1 MRLMNF
7 QKINTNELQMIVH
20 YIGFI
25 IVCIASF
32 MVIPI
37 IVSRIY
43 NDNILYFNSFIISTI
58 ISLIIGLL
66 LFYKF
71 NSNNLYNL
79 SLKGSLILVLSIWI
93 ISAFFC
99 ALPFIISG
107 DLSFI
112 DAYFE
117 SMSGITSTGFTM
129 YASVPVAYSI
139 RLWRSLLQ
147 WFGGLGIIFLL
158 LVLLPS
164 IVSLKRL
171 YFAEG
176 KTEQMT
182 PNIRHTSVIFIK
194 LYTVLTIIAISLY
207 LLVGLDIFNAVCYT
221 FSGLGTGGF
230 VSDPNNLHDFSNPLF
245 QIVTI
250 IIMIMGGTNFIL
262 HYNLMKGNWRN
273 FYKDIEIRYLF
284 IFILLATILVMV
296 NLYQNNMY
304 NHDLLVIFRN
314 ALFQVVSILTSTGFQ
329 STDINNWPAL
339 SYHVLIILMFIGGS
353 VCSTAS
359 GIKIYNIAIILKS
372 IWWELQSIF
381 LPKNIIVFR
390 KVFHDNREIT
400 VSNDSL
406 KQIFTFI
413 SAYLLLFVI
422 STVIVLFFCNDFK
435 IAVAIVAGSIGNTG
449 LGPSYINT
457 SIPLLV
463 KIVLLFDFL
472 AGRIGLWPALLP
484 LFFVIEEINEKIK
497 EN

>member
-7 QKINTNELQMIVH
+7 QKIKMDELNNIIH
-20 YIGFI
+20 YIGFVI
-25 IVCIASF
+25 ICIAIF
-32 MVIPI
+32 MIIPI
-37 IVSRIY
+37 FVSRIY
-43 NDNILYFNSFIISTI
+43 FDNISYTYSFILSTV
-58 ISLIIGLL
+58 ISLAFGLI
-66 LFYKF
+66 LFFKF
-71 NSNNLYNL
+71 NSKNLYNL
-79 SLKGSLILVLSIWI
+79 SLKGSLIFVLSIWI

-99 ALPFIISG
+99 SLPFIISG

-139 RLWRSLLQ
+139 RLWRSILQ

-158 LVLLPS
+158 LVLIPS

-194 LYTVLTIIAISLY
+194 IYAILTTTAIFLY
-207 LLVGLDIFNAVCYT
+207 LLVGLDPFNAVCYT

-230 VSDPNNLHDFSNPLF
+230 VSDPNNLNNFSNPLF

-250 IIMIMGGTNFIL
+250 FIMIVGGTNFIL
-262 HYNLMKGNWRN
+262 HYNIMKGNWRN
-273 FYKDIEIRYLF
+273 IYKDIEIRYMF
-284 IFILLATILVMV
+284 FFILIATTIVSI
-296 NLYQNNMY
+296 NLFQNNLY
-304 NHDLLVIFRN
+304 NHDLLVIFRH
-314 ALFQVVSILTSTGFQ
+314 ALFQVISILTSTGFQ

-339 SYHVLIILMFIGGS
+339 SYHILIILMFIGGS
-353 VCSTAS
+353 ICSTAS
-359 GIKIYNIAIILKS
+359 GIKIYNVAVILKS
-372 IWWELQSIF
+372 IWWEIQSIF
-381 LPKNIIVFR
+381 LPKNIIVYR
-390 KVFHDNREIT
+390 KVFHDNKEIT
-400 VSNDSL
+400 VSNDAL
-406 KQIFTFI
+406 KQILTFI
-413 SAYLLLFVI
+413 CTYLLLFVV
-422 STVIVLFFCNDFK
+422 STTIVLFFCNDFK
-435 IAVAIVAGSIGNTG
+435 IAIAIVAGSIGNTG

-457 SIPLLV
+457 SIPLVV

-484 LFFVIEEINEKIK
+484 LFYMIEEINEKIRQD
-497 EN
+497 